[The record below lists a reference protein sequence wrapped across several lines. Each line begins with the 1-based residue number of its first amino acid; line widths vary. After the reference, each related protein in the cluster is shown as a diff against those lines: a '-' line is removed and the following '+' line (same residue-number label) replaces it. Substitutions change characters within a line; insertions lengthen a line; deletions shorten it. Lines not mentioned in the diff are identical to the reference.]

1 MQKWLFVTPVKLGR
15 PFAISILAIL
25 TASCAT
31 TSSSAPTK
39 EAATKVACQSFE
51 PIYWSAKDTPKT
63 VAQIKE
69 HNAVGSKICP
79 VWGKKK

>member
-1 MQKWLFVTPVKLGR
+1 MPVKLAKL
-15 PFAISILAIL
+15 FAISIFAIL

-39 EAATKVACQSFE
+39 EAASKVACQSFE
-51 PIYWSAKDTPKT
+51 TIYWSGKDTPKT

-69 HNAVGSKICP
+69 HNAAYEAVCGAKY
-79 VWGKKK
+79 GK

>member
-1 MQKWLFVTPVKLGR
+1 MQDKLAKL
-15 PFAISILAIL
+15 FAISTFAIL

-39 EAATKVACQSFE
+39 QAATKAACQSFE

-69 HNAVGSKICP
+69 HNAVGEKICP
-79 VWGKKK
+79 SWGPKK